1 MGWLLVAFDLPV
13 TEKEQRKAANQF
25 RNYLL
30 ADGFLMMQYSVYVR
44 SMVTHSR
51 MQTHLRRL
59 DQHIPPEGSIRAI
72 YVTQAQWER
81 SFIMH
86 GKPAKKQ
93 TPEKIPDQLQFW

>member
-13 TEKEQRKAANQF
+13 TEKEQRKAATQF

-59 DQHIPPEGSIRAI
+59 EQNIPPEGSIRAI

-81 SFIMH
+81 SFIIH
-86 GKPAKKQ
+86 GKPAQKQ
-93 TPEKIPDQLQFW
+93 VPENIPDQLQFW